1 MMSASAAPG
10 EQFESRQTYETS
22 DFTPNKDKS
31 LPLSPQRQ
39 ALVDDVL
46 ALYSYRPSI
55 DRMGRY
61 TPDAIYDDQ
70 FSYANNRYKIAGQ
83 WFTLPKLFSA
93 SENLSYEVTRNDPA
107 MIEFKN

>member
-10 EQFESRQTYETS
+10 EQFEPRQTYETS